1 MASGHK
7 PPHALSIAR
16 RTAWSAILVVSA
28 GVLNACGGGDG
39 SGSDGQPTPPTVT
52 LTSSAPS
59 VVSGSSVTLTWS
71 STDTT
76 SCTASG
82 GWSGTK
88 ATSGSES
95 IGPLGA
101 DATYTLS
108 CSGVGGSTSQSTSV
122 TVTAPVATHFTVTGP
137 TGAVAGTPFN
147 VTVTA
152 FNSTDSVVTSYAGT
166 VHITSTDPQIVRPV
180 DGPLTN
186 GIGTFAVTL
195 QTVGAQTVTATDT
208 VTSITGTSGSIQVS
222 PAETSTPTVNNRLLP
237 TGTVGVAYPGTQF
250 SAING
255 LEPYVWSETGALPG
269 MELSLDGVL
278 SGTPSSAG
286 RFPITVSVKDALN
299 QTSVPAS
306 FTVRVSL
313 ARPAASFTPTGSMT
327 IARRGHTATLLE
339 SGKVLVAGGRD
350 ASAELY
356 DPASGTFTA
365 TGSMTVARAGHTAT
379 LLSNAALPNHGK
391 VLIVGGDA
399 TGTSAELYDPASGTF
414 TTTGSATGV
423 LTGHTA
429 TLLNNG
435 RVLIVAGQSTTA
447 AELYDP
453 ASGRFTAT
461 GNLTFARNG
470 HTATLLLDGQ
480 VLIAAGG
487 TNGAELY
494 DPQTGTFT
502 PTGNM
507 NVVRSQATATRL
519 QDGTVLVAGPGATA
533 ELYDPAVGTFVLVG
547 EPLSGVDGATASLRK
562 DGTVLIAGGSQ
573 WTAFYG
579 SCILPSTECRYG
591 FGRQPYVRL
600 SVALAQSFAP
610 ESQGFTAT
618 GSLNAARNGHTATVL
633 ADGSTVLITGG
644 AQYTASPS
652 YHPTSARHTVL
663 SSAELYK

>member
-1 MASGHK
+1 M
-7 PPHALSIAR
+7 
-16 RTAWSAILVVSA
+16 
-28 GVLNACGGGDG
+28 
-39 SGSDGQPTPPTVT
+39 
-52 LTSSAPS
+52 
-59 VVSGSSVTLTWS
+59 
-71 STDTT
+71 
-76 SCTASG
+76 
-82 GWSGTK
+82 
-88 ATSGSES
+88 
-95 IGPLGA
+95 
-101 DATYTLS
+101 
-108 CSGVGGSTSQSTSV
+108 
-122 TVTAPVATHFTVTGP
+122 HFSVTGP
-137 TGAVAGTPFN
+137 TGAVAGIPFN

-152 FNSTDSVVTSYAGT
+152 LDSTNGVVTSYAGT
-166 VHITSTDPQIVRPV
+166 VHITSTDPRIVRPV

-195 QTVGAQTVTATDT
+195 QTVGAETVTATDT
-208 VTSITGTSGSIQVS
+208 VTSSITGTSGSIVIEN
-222 PAETSTPTVNNRLLP
+222 PAPPTVNNRLLP
-237 TGTVGVAYPGTQF
+237 TGTVGTAYPGTQF

-255 LEPYVWSETGALPG
+255 LAPYVWSEMGALPG
-269 MELSLDGVL
+269 MGLSLDGVL

-339 SGKVLVAGGRD
+339 SGKVLVAGGSN

-379 LLSNAALPNHGK
+379 LLSNAASPNHGK

-414 TTTGSATGV
+414 TATGSATGV

-453 ASGRFTAT
+453 ASGTFTAT
-461 GNLTFARNG
+461 GDLTFARNG
-470 HTATLLLDGQ
+470 QTATLLLDGR

-507 NVVRSQATATRL
+507 SVVRSKTTATRL
-519 QDGTVLVAGPGATA
+519 QDGTVLVAGPAGTAA
-533 ELYDPAVGTFVLVG
+533 ELYDPAAGTFALVG
-547 EPLSGVDGATASLRK
+547 EPLSDVDGATASLRE
-562 DGTVLIAGGSQ
+562 DGTVLIAGGSL
-573 WTAFYG
+573 WKAFYG
-579 SCILPSTECRYG
+579 SCILHFTECRYG
-591 FGRQPYVRL
+591 YPRRAYVRE

-618 GSLNAARNGHTATVL
+618 GSLNAARNEHTATVL

-644 AQYTASPS
+644 AQYIASPS
-652 YHPTSARHTVL
+652 YYPTSARHIVP